1 VIFAGEFGAGG
12 DASEVVGMMMRMEVG
27 GD

>member
-12 DASEVVGMMMRMEVG
+12 DASEVVGMMMKMEVG